1 MKKTMKR
8 FLVPCAAAAFTIG
21 ASMISFGAV
30 GWQQEGGV
38 WRYINSGGDYASES
52 WKKSGDDWF
61 WLDSDGEMAVSSLI
75 EDGDDHYYV
84 NSAGDRKSVV

>member
-38 WRYINSGGDYASES
+38 WRYINSGGDYDSES
-52 WKKSGDDWF
+52 GKSQGMTGFGWTRTGR
-61 WLDSDGEMAVSSLI
+61 WQ
-75 EDGDDHYYV
+75 
-84 NSAGDRKSVV
+84 SAL